1 MKKVG
6 DFWLPDID
14 LQFWRR
20 FGKAR
25 RKTIERFT
33 VGGPKLQD
41 LEEVL
46 SLLPKGRIAIDGGA
60 NVGAYARLLASHFDI
75 VHAFEPSPDT
85 FEALRRNIEDWG
97 LSHRVITH
105 EEALSDSADK
115 VALGLKRGGRSVSR
129 RISGPGNLPA
139 ITIDALELRNVDL
152 IKLDIE
158 GYEFRALTGARATLQ
173 RCQPAVM
180 FEDKPGKRDITFIER
195 DPHRYLKNLGA
206 RQVGKFGQGQ
216 FDWLYVFD

>member
-1 MKKVG
+1 MG
-6 DFWLPDID
+6 DFWLPDVD

-20 FGKAR
+20 FGKSR

-33 VGGPKLQD
+33 DGGPKLQD

-46 SLLPKGRIAIDGGA
+46 SLLPKGRIVIDGGA

-115 VALGLKRGGRSVSR
+115 VALSLKRGGRSVSR
-129 RISGPGNLPA
+129 RISGPGNLAA

>member
-25 RKTIERFT
+25 RKTVERFT
-33 VGGPKLQD
+33 DGGPKLQD

-75 VHAFEPSPDT
+75 VHAFEPAPDT

-97 LSHRVITH
+97 LIQRVITH
-105 EEALSDSADK
+105 NVALSDSADK
-115 VALGLKRGGRSVSR
+115 VALSLKRGGRSVSR
-129 RISGPGNLPA
+129 TISGPGNLPA
-139 ITIDALELRNVDL
+139 TTIDALDFHNVDL
-152 IKLDIE
+152 IKLDLE
-158 GYEFRALTGARATLQ
+158 GYEFQALTGARVTLQ

-180 FEDKPGKRDITFIER
+180 FEDKPGKRDLASNER

-206 RQVGKFGQGQ
+206 RPVGKFGQGK
-216 FDWLYVFD
+216 FDWLYIFD